1 VATTVIDNT
10 YFDTKVF
17 YETDLDSGPFNN
29 VTNGPTTVYSI
40 NVLNGVTSATI
51 NYLKLYDTAEE
62 ITANSTQ
69 PDFVIRVPAVDS
81 LITFGSRGLTVVNG
95 LTIRMVTGEA
105 VSSVDDPG
113 ANAICEVTYT

>member
-1 VATTVIDNT
+1 MATTVIDNT

-29 VTNGPTTVYSI
+29 VTNGPATVYSI

-69 PDFVIRVPAVDS
+69 PDFVIRVPAVD
-81 LITFGSRGLTVVNG
+81 
-95 LTIRMVTGEA
+95 
-105 VSSVDDPG
+105 
-113 ANAICEVTYT
+113 